1 MCRVRRR
8 FQSSPTT
15 IPIVIP
21 LQDQRGTKVRQN
33 YYKHGHLV
41 TTHVL
46 QTPSH
51 PAADPAEAE
60 DREATEVTR
69 MLESPAM
76 STIISPAMTPIMTP
90 AMSAPAT
97 VAPRTRTVTTG
108 TNFSGYTQ
116 FSDLPD

>member
-1 MCRVRRR
+1 M
-8 FQSSPTT
+8 
-15 IPIVIP
+15 
-21 LQDQRGTKVRQN
+21 
-33 YYKHGHLV
+33 
-41 TTHVL
+41 L
-46 QTPSH
+46 QTPTR

-69 MLESPAM
+69 MLESPVMSPAM
-76 STIISPAMTPIMTP
+76 STIMTP
-90 AMSAPAT
+90 AMSAPVT

>member
-1 MCRVRRR
+1 M
-8 FQSSPTT
+8 
-15 IPIVIP
+15 
-21 LQDQRGTKVRQN
+21 LQISTR
-33 YYKHGHLV
+33 
-41 TTHVL
+41 
-46 QTPSH
+46 

-69 MLESPAM
+69 MLESPV
-76 STIISPAMTPIMTP
+76 MTPIMTP

>member
-1 MCRVRRR
+1 M
-8 FQSSPTT
+8 
-15 IPIVIP
+15 
-21 LQDQRGTKVRQN
+21 
-33 YYKHGHLV
+33 V

-46 QTPSH
+46 QISTR

-69 MLESPAM
+69 MLETPVMTPIMTPAMSPAM
-76 STIISPAMTPIMTP
+76 SPMMTP

>member
-1 MCRVRRR
+1 M
-8 FQSSPTT
+8 
-15 IPIVIP
+15 
-21 LQDQRGTKVRQN
+21 LQISTR
-33 YYKHGHLV
+33 
-41 TTHVL
+41 
-46 QTPSH
+46 

-69 MLESPAM
+69 MLESPVMTTAM
-76 STIISPAMTPIMTP
+76 SPAMSPIMSP
-90 AMSAPAT
+90 AMSAPVT

>member
-1 MCRVRRR
+1 ML
-8 FQSSPTT
+8 QISPRPT
-15 IPIVIP
+15 
-21 LQDQRGTKVRQN
+21 
-33 YYKHGHLV
+33 
-41 TTHVL
+41 
-46 QTPSH
+46 
-51 PAADPAEAE
+51 ADPAEAE

-69 MLESPAM
+69 MLESPTMTPAM

-90 AMSAPAT
+90 AMSAPVT

>member
-1 MCRVRRR
+1 M
-8 FQSSPTT
+8 
-15 IPIVIP
+15 
-21 LQDQRGTKVRQN
+21 
-33 YYKHGHLV
+33 V

-46 QTPSH
+46 QISTR

-69 MLESPAM
+69 MLESPVMTPTM
-76 STIISPAMTPIMTP
+76 SPTMSPAMSP

>member
-1 MCRVRRR
+1 M
-8 FQSSPTT
+8 
-15 IPIVIP
+15 
-21 LQDQRGTKVRQN
+21 LQISTR
-33 YYKHGHLV
+33 
-41 TTHVL
+41 
-46 QTPSH
+46 

-69 MLESPAM
+69 MLESPV
-76 STIISPAMTPIMTP
+76 MTPIMTPAMSP

>member
-8 FQSSPTT
+8 FQPTHTT

-33 YYKHGHLV
+33 YYKHCLLV
-41 TTHVL
+41 TSYVL
-46 QTPSH
+46 QISTRPT
-51 PAADPAEAE
+51 ADPAEAE

-69 MLESPAM
+69 MLESSTMTPAM
-76 STIISPAMTPIMTP
+76 STIMTP

>member
-46 QTPSH
+46 QTSPR
-51 PAADPAEAE
+51 PAADPAETE

-69 MLESPAM
+69 MLESPVMTPAM
-76 STIISPAMTPIMTP
+76 IPIISP

>member
-1 MCRVRRR
+1 M
-8 FQSSPTT
+8 
-15 IPIVIP
+15 
-21 LQDQRGTKVRQN
+21 
-33 YYKHGHLV
+33 
-41 TTHVL
+41 L
-46 QTPSH
+46 QTPTR
-51 PAADPAEAE
+51 PAAADPAEAE

-76 STIISPAMTPIMTP
+76 TP
-90 AMSAPAT
+90 AMSPAMSSPAT